1 MQNPGGK
8 YLEAMDLHIM
18 VNAGGSTDGGEEEGL
33 SGRYMPSA
41 TRAPTPLKPVGN
53 WKIALTL
60 KCLHNIHM
68 TAASPQSVD
77 LDEQRAELKSVLD
90 SPTFIRAPKL
100 AQLLSYLCERLFAGK
115 ASQIKEYSIGVEV
128 FQRGEKFDQNSDSIV
143 RVEANRLRKR
153 LAEYYLGEGA
163 LHRLR
168 ITIPIGQ
175 YVPEFEPGTAARG
188 ETALAAAPLP
198 SASQPKVPASTLAQG
213 QFRTPGPR
221 LRWIVPILAVSVL
234 ALLFA
239 ALYVEGLYRRS
250 HQPPVAATGGP
261 AIAAPAESPFGP
273 PMGEEVRI
281 LAGAN
286 RSFVDHA
293 GKLWIADTWSTGGS
307 AIKSPAQHIWR
318 TLDPDFYRFS
328 RQGQFRYDI
337 PLKKGI
343 YELHLHFAE
352 TNYGPES
359 TGSGGEG
366 SRIMSVRANGVA
378 LLTGFDI
385 AADAGASRTAD
396 VKVFPNIEP
405 AADGK
410 LHLEFAGED
419 GRQAE
424 LSAIEI
430 LPGVHGQMK
439 PVRLLARQSP
449 YYSNDSH
456 WWSPDS
462 YFEGGL
468 IAAYPTPVSGTDDPE
483 LYQTERWGNFSYAIP
498 VASGRYSV
506 WLRFAARHGD
516 GSSSP
521 SLANGGPAVHTF
533 NVFCNGKVLLQ
544 NFDLPLEAKQG
555 DVVVRKFAGMEPN
568 AQGKLLL
575 SFVPVEGY
583 ATVAGIE
590 VVPQ

>member
-1 MQNPGGK
+1 
-8 YLEAMDLHIM
+8 
-18 VNAGGSTDGGEEEGL
+18 
-33 SGRYMPSA
+33 
-41 TRAPTPLKPVGN
+41 
-53 WKIALTL
+53 
-60 KCLHNIHM
+60 M
-68 TAASPQSVD
+68 TAASPQSVG

-90 SPTFIRAPKL
+90 SPNFVRAPKL
-100 AQLLSYLCERLFAGK
+100 AQLLTYLCEKLFAGK
-115 ASQIKEYSIGVEV
+115 ASQIKEYSIGAEV
-128 FQRGEKFDQNSDSIV
+128 FRRGDRFDQNSDSIV

-163 LHRLR
+163 SHRLH

-188 ETALAAAPLP
+188 ETELPAAPLP
-198 SASQPKVPASTLAQG
+198 VASQPKVPASTQALG

-221 LRWIVPILAVSVL
+221 LHRIVPTVAVSLL
-234 ALLFA
+234 ALVFA
-239 ALYVEGLYRRS
+239 GLYVQGIYRRS
-250 HQPPVAATGGP
+250 HQPPAAATGNP
-261 AIAAPAESPFGP
+261 ASSAPTESPFGP
-273 PMGEEVRI
+273 PLGEEVRI

-293 GKLWIADTWSTGGS
+293 GKLWSADAWSTGGS
-307 AIKSPAQHIWR
+307 AVKSPVQHIWR
-318 TLDPDFYRFS
+318 TLDPDFYRSS

-343 YELHLHFAE
+343 YELRLHFAE

-378 LLTGFDI
+378 LLTRFDI

-405 AADGK
+405 ADDGK

-430 LPGVHGQMK
+430 LPGLHGQMK

-449 YYSNDSH
+449 YYSNDSK
-456 WWSPDS
+456 WWSPDN
-462 YFEGGL
+462 YFEGGQ
-468 IAAYPTPVSGTDDPE
+468 IAVYPTPVSGTDDPE

-498 VASGRYSV
+498 VGPGRYSV
-506 WLRFAARHGD
+506 WLHFAARHGD
-516 GSSSP
+516 DSSSP
-521 SLANGGPAVHTF
+521 SFANGGPAVHIF
-533 NVFCNGKVLLQ
+533 NVFCNGKVFLQ
-544 NFDLPLEAKQG
+544 NFDLPQEAKQG
-555 DVVVRKFAGMEPN
+555 DVIVRKFAGLEPN

-575 SFVPVEGY
+575 NFVPVEGY

-590 VVPQ
+590 VLPQ